1 MKNFALLMTLLC
13 LLILTC
19 CQQGT
24 EQTPESYQAEVC
36 AELLQL
42 DMAYFEAWENED
54 LETCM
59 SYYDKDFIN
68 MFAYGPVRNLE
79 ECRESYQDVFD
90 NYSIE
95 GVKWERTECF
105 VDNNMAFETGL
116 FEQIW
121 ITNDQ
126 QDTISFKM
134 RGMTV
139 YRKQE
144 DGSWKQFRLIAQ
156 Q

>member
-1 MKNFALLMTLLC
+1 MTLLC

-24 EQTPESYQAEVC
+24 KQTPESYQAEVC
-36 AELLQL
+36 DELLQL
-42 DMAYFEAWENED
+42 DMIYFEAWENED

-59 SYYDKDFIN
+59 SYCDKDFIN
-68 MFAYGPVRNLE
+68 MYSIDMASNLE
-79 ECRESYQDVFD
+79 ESRKLYQDIFD

-95 GVKWERTECF
+95 GVKWDRTECF

-116 FEQIW
+116 FEQKW
-121 ITNDQ
+121 ISNDK
-126 QDTISFKM
+126 QDTISTKM

-144 DGSWKQFRLIAQ
+144 DGGWKQFRLIGQ